1 MKSLFFTILS
11 IICAC
16 LNTTAQTT
24 VSSSNEISKIKKTTT
39 SKYIGKLDG
48 VYYFLREGEYTVGN
62 GSTTYID
69 YYDETGALKKT
80 VELDFFKKESVDK
93 YFVWDIILLKEKL
106 FVFYTK
112 LHFLSQSDM
121 SRSVALL
128 QVDAKT
134 GAHSGKLLDIASL
147 NSYKNL
153 SPLEMVFELGNMGD
167 YLFAISP
174 NKEHFA
180 FALPFSE
187 QKNGKLSVTICN
199 SNDLTTTKK
208 EFEVT
213 KKQDASLEVNQFL
226 VLDNQSLLFNI
237 TVSNDKETNPL
248 LKKEHRLI
256 SFKEGSAKE
265 IKPNWGNYLPTE
277 ILLKNDNGKCIGTAM
292 VSSIEKTYRK
302 VQESQ
307 NLSDENNIITQGI
320 AAFEIDSKTH
330 EIAFF
335 STNLFDKPFLM
346 NTNWH
351 SVLKNSIEEGIPYL
365 SLMDI
370 HRASDGG
377 IYSVSEI
384 HRFYVSKDNTQVNNL
399 GAAVGRYTYGNI
411 YLSYFSADG
420 KTKWNKGIVKEQSK
434 SESYTNYGGSVDLT
448 RNNFIKEYP
457 CEECSQFS
465 VSSFLSNDKLYLVY
479 NDHSANS
486 QVYFENTKI
495 KMYEGG
501 KNVITRLMQ
510 VNPEG
515 KVMQLNAIY
524 DDKEKRF
531 STIPL
536 PTYFDLTTKADAPVF
551 YAGDKKKW
559 RFIQVKTQ

>member
-1 MKSLFFTILS
+1 MKNLFFGILY

-16 LNTTAQTT
+16 FNVTAQTT
-24 VSSSNEISKIKKTTT
+24 VSSSDEIPIVKKINTA
-39 SKYIGKLDG
+39 KYIGKLNG
-48 VYYFLREGEYTVGN
+48 SYYFLREGKYTVGS
-62 GSTTYID
+62 GSTSYID
-69 YYDETGALKKT
+69 YYDEVGVLKKT

-93 YFVWDIILLKEKL
+93 YFLWDIVLLEDKF

-112 LHFLSQSDM
+112 LHFLSASDM

-128 QVDAKT
+128 QIDAKT
-134 GAHSGKLLDIASL
+134 GTHSGELLDIANL

-226 VLDNQSLLFNI
+226 ILDNQSLLFNI

-248 LKKEHRLI
+248 LKKEPMLI
-256 SFKEGSAKE
+256 SFKEGQAKE
-265 IKPNWGNYLPTE
+265 IKPNWGDYLPTE
-277 ILLKNDNGKCIGTAM
+277 ILLKNDNGKCVGAAM
-292 VSSIEKTYRK
+292 VSSVEKTYREI
-302 VQESQ
+302 QESQ
-307 NLSDENNIITQGI
+307 NLSDENDRITQGV

-351 SVLKNSIEEGIPYL
+351 SVQKNRIEEGIPYL

-377 IYSVSEI
+377 IYSVLEI
-384 HRFYVSKDNTQVNNL
+384 RRFYVSEDNTQVNNL

-411 YLSYFSADG
+411 YVSYFSADG

-434 SESYTNYGGSVDLT
+434 SVSYTNYGGSVDLT

-457 CEECSQFS
+457 CDECSHFS
-465 VSSFLSNDKLYLVY
+465 VSSFFKNDKLYLVY
-479 NDHSANS
+479 NDHSANT
-486 QVYFENTKI
+486 QVYFENTKT

-501 KNVITRLMQ
+501 KNVVTRLMQ
-510 VNPEG
+510 VNPDG
-515 KVMQLNAIY
+515 KIIPLNTIY

-536 PTYFDLTTKADAPVF
+536 PTYFDLNTSADDQVF
-551 YAGDKKKW
+551 YAGDNKKW
-559 RFIQVKTQ
+559 RFIQVKTK